1 MKRLTIFLLFGAM
14 ILFTAPTQAQDV
26 NAKLN
31 EAESAYNGKNLDDAR
46 FALQG
51 ALNEINMLIGQ
62 DILKMLPQKMS
73 DMACNAKED
82 NVSGAAGFA
91 GLSIIRTYGT
101 EARTARIDIL
111 GDSPMLASLNA
122 LLAMPMIMGSDPNQ
136 KRIKVGDYK
145 GLLQKETSENVVTGY
160 TVQLPVNSTLVTFK
174 VEGSFSENEVMSMAQ
189 TIPVAQIAKISQ

>member
-1 MKRLTIFLLFGAM
+1 MKRLVIFLFSGAM
-14 ILFTAPTQAQDV
+14 LLCTAPTQAQDV

-73 DMACNAKED
+73 DMACNTKED

-101 EARTARIDIL
+101 EARTAEVNIL
-111 GDSPMLASLNA
+111 GDSPMVASLNA

-145 GLLQKETSENVVTGY
+145 GMLQKETSDNVVTGY

>member
-1 MKRLTIFLLFGAM
+1 
-14 ILFTAPTQAQDV
+14 
-26 NAKLN
+26 
-31 EAESAYNGKNLDDAR
+31 
-46 FALQG
+46 
-51 ALNEINMLIGQ
+51 MLIGQ